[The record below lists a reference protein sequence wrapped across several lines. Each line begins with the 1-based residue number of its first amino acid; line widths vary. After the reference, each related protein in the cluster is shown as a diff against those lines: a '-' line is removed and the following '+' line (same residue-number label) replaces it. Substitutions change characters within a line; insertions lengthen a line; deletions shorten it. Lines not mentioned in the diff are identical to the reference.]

1 MRSTQPSLDYRWLVT
16 ERNVVF
22 KRTWGLA
29 KSSMTVI
36 RLDRELL
43 VLPVLNAVAVIIY
56 GLILWLVA
64 SGLGADLSGN
74 SDSGGG
80 GLIAIGLLGL
90 IGMNIINTFFK
101 GALVAG
107 AHERFTGGDP
117 TIGSSISGASAR
129 LHRLIPWALM
139 ATTVGI
145 IMSIVE
151 RQGGQI
157 GRIARGLFDMAW
169 GVITFLIVPVVMF
182 DDLGPIAGLKRSGQ
196 LLRTSWGEN
205 VTAQV
210 GFGLLTVVMAI
221 PGIILIGL
229 GSSTGIWALMVLGV
243 LAIMF
248 AAVVAAALNGIFQT
262 ALYLYVT
269 TGKTPAGFGE
279 QQLDAS
285 FNQK

>member
-1 MRSTQPSLDYRWLVT
+1 
-16 ERNVVF
+16 
-22 KRTWGLA
+22 
-29 KSSMTVI
+29 MTVI

-43 VLPVLNAVAVIIY
+43 VLPVLNALAVIIY

>member
-1 MRSTQPSLDYRWLVT
+1 M
-16 ERNVVF
+16 F

-43 VLPVLNAVAVIIY
+43 VLPVLNAVAAVVF
-56 GLILWLVA
+56 GLVLWIVA
-64 SGLGADLSGN
+64 SGLGADFSDN

-80 GLIAIGLLGL
+80 GMIAIAVLGLLG
-90 IGMNIINTFFK
+90 MNVINTFFK
-101 GALVAG
+101 GALVSG

-117 TIGSSISGASAR
+117 TISSSISGAASR
-129 LHRLIPWALM
+129 LHRLLPWAVM

-151 RQGGQI
+151 RQGGQL
-157 GRIARGLFDMAW
+157 GRIARGMFDMAW
-169 GVITFLIVPVVMF
+169 GVITFLILPVIMF

-205 VTAQV
+205 LTAQV
-210 GFGLLTVVMAI
+210 GFGLLTVAMAI
-221 PGIILIGL
+221 PGIILIAL
-229 GSSTGIWALMVLGV
+229 GSSSGIWALIVIGV
-243 LAIMF
+243 LAVMF
-248 AAVVAAALNGIFQT
+248 AMVVAAALNGIFQT

-269 TGKTPAGFGE
+269 TGETPTGFGE
-279 QQLDAS
+279 QQLTAS

>member
-1 MRSTQPSLDYRWLVT
+1 
-16 ERNVVF
+16 
-22 KRTWGLA
+22 
-29 KSSMTVI
+29 MTVI

-43 VLPVLNAVAVIIY
+43 VLPVLNALAAIVYA
-56 GLILWLVA
+56 LLLWLIA
-64 SGLGADLSGN
+64 SGLGVDFTGEPS
-74 SDSGGG
+74 SGGS

-90 IGMNIINTFFK
+90 VGMNVINTFFK
-101 GALVAG
+101 GALVSG
-107 AHERFTGGDP
+107 AHERVTGGDP
-117 TIGSSISGASAR
+117 TISSSLSGASSR
-129 LHRLIPWALM
+129 LHRLVPWALM

-145 IMSIVE
+145 IMSIIE
-151 RQGGQI
+151 RQGGQL

-169 GVITFLIVPVVMF
+169 GGITFLIVPGVMF

-205 VTAQV
+205 LTAQV
-210 GFGLLTVVMAI
+210 GFGLFSFALAI
-221 PGIILIGL
+221 PGILLVML
-229 GSSTGIWALMVLGV
+229 GASSSIWALLVIGV

-269 TGKTPAGFGE
+269 TGQAPAGFGE
-279 QQLDAS
+279 QQLTAS

>member
-1 MRSTQPSLDYRWLVT
+1 
-16 ERNVVF
+16 
-22 KRTWGLA
+22 
-29 KSSMTVI
+29 
-36 RLDRELL
+36 
-43 VLPVLNAVAVIIY
+43 
-56 GLILWLVA
+56 
-64 SGLGADLSGN
+64 
-74 SDSGGG
+74 
-80 GLIAIGLLGL
+80 
-90 IGMNIINTFFK
+90 
-101 GALVAG
+101 
-107 AHERFTGGDP
+107 
-117 TIGSSISGASAR
+117 
-129 LHRLIPWALM
+129 
-139 ATTVGI
+139 
-145 IMSIVE
+145 
-151 RQGGQI
+151 
-157 GRIARGLFDMAW
+157 MAW

-205 VTAQV
+205 LTAQV
-210 GFGLLTVVMAI
+210 GFGLLTIVMAI

-269 TGKTPAGFGE
+269 TGQTPTGFGE

>member
-1 MRSTQPSLDYRWLVT
+1 
-16 ERNVVF
+16 
-22 KRTWGLA
+22 WGLA

-43 VLPVLNAVAVIIY
+43 VLPVLNAVAAIIFA
-56 GLILWLVA
+56 LLLWLVA

-74 SDSGGG
+74 SDSGGQ
-80 GLIAIGLLGL
+80 GLIVIAIFGLLG
-90 IGMNIINTFFK
+90 MNVINTFFK

-117 TIGSSISGASAR
+117 TIGSSLSGASAR
-129 LHRLIPWALM
+129 LHRLLPWALM

-145 IMSIVE
+145 ILSIIE
-151 RQGGQI
+151 RQGGQL
-157 GRIARGLFDMAW
+157 GRIARGIFDMAW

-182 DDLGPIAGLKRSGQ
+182 DDLGPVAGLKRSGQ

-205 VTAQV
+205 LTAQV

-221 PGIILIGL
+221 PGIILIAL
-229 GSSTGIWALMVLGV
+229 GSSTGIWALMVIGV

-269 TGKTPAGFGE
+269 TGETPTGFGE
-279 QQLDAS
+279 QQLSSS
-285 FNQK
+285 FNPQG

>member
-1 MRSTQPSLDYRWLVT
+1 MFR
-16 ERNVVF
+16 
-22 KRTWGLA
+22 RTWGLA

-43 VLPVLNAVAVIIY
+43 VLPVLNAVAAVIFA
-56 GLILWLVA
+56 LLLWLVA
-64 SGLGADLSGN
+64 SGLGVDFSGD
-74 SDSGGG
+74 SDSDGG
-80 GLIAIGLLGL
+80 IGIIVLVVFAL
-90 IGMNIINTFFK
+90 IGMNVINTFFK

-117 TIGSSISGASAR
+117 TIGSSLSGASAR
-129 LHRLIPWALM
+129 LHRLVPWALM

-145 IMSIVE
+145 ILSIVE
-151 RQGGQI
+151 RQGGQF
-157 GRIARGLFDMAW
+157 GRIARGMFDMAW

-205 VTAQV
+205 LTAQG
-210 GFGLLTVVMAI
+210 GFGVFSFALAI
-221 PGIILIGL
+221 PGILLVVL
-229 GSSTGIWALMVLGV
+229 GSSSGIWALIVIGV
-243 LAIMF
+243 LAVMF
-248 AAVVAAALNGIFQT
+248 AAVLSAALNGIFQT

-269 TGKTPAGFGE
+269 TGQTPAGFGE
-279 QQLDAS
+279 QQLTAS